1 MLSPVD
7 IAKEIERTIT
17 RLEELTEEIRS
28 AAIEAARAETE
39 YRSAF
44 SQSRLIARASAVG
57 KITID
62 QVEDIATNQTNDLAL
77 RYRIAANSLQTLR
90 EVLRATQSQLDG
102 LRTLSTSHRVAGS

>member
-1 MLSPVD
+1 MLSPLQ
-7 IAKEIERTIT
+7 IANEIERTIT

-28 AAIEAARAETE
+28 AAIDAARSETE

-44 SQSRLIARASAVG
+44 SQARLTARATAIG

-62 QVEDIATNQTNDLAL
+62 QVEDLATNQTNDLAL
-77 RYRIAANSLQTLR
+77 RYRIAANNLQTLR

-102 LRTLSTSHRVAGS
+102 LRTLSTSHRAAGA